1 MAVITCRWETHAPAA
16 HALPAP
22 EVVAAAAQA
31 CLQGWVQRV
40 TGSFFG
46 RTPGGTWLLWV
57 PVYAL
62 AEETVQA
69 LGAMLHATSKAAA
82 PGAGRWV
89 LHVIGPLQP
98 GTPDQ
103 VQRQLAQAGWPV
115 S

>member
-1 MAVITCRWETHAPAA
+1 VAVITCRWEA
-16 HALPAP
+16 HALAAHPLQVP
-22 EVVAAAAQA
+22 ELVAASAQA

-46 RTPGGTWLLWV
+46 RTPGGTWLLLV

-62 AEETVQA
+62 AEETEQA
-69 LGAMLHATSKAAA
+69 LDALLHATTKATA

-89 LHVIGPLQP
+89 LRVIGPVQP